1 MAISKAKDPS
11 VMMFPSDFLL
21 LLALLREVVDRAHG
35 GHGGLHGGGGGDDG
49 RTSAAAQG
57 ARNSNFVQK
66 LKIRLFGHILS
77 MKPMKKT
84 LFYMK
89 KYTFYCLSLIF
100 SNSFDFLGTFL
111 GFGPLCAALFLD
123 LARELCNFLTPLWR
137 AAPS

>member
-35 GHGGLHGGGGGDDG
+35 GHGGLHGGGGGGDG

-66 LKIRLFGHILS
+66 HKIRLFGHILS
-77 MKPMKKT
+77 MKPMKKN
-84 LFYMK
+84 
-89 KYTFYCLSLIF
+89 LILHEKVHVLLPF
-100 SNSFDFLGTFL
+100 I
-111 GFGPLCAALFLD
+111 D
-123 LARELCNFLTPLWR
+123 L
-137 AAPS
+137 

>member
-35 GHGGLHGGGGGDDG
+35 GHGGLHGGGGGGG

-66 LKIRLFGHILS
+66 HKIRLFGHILS
-77 MKPMKKT
+77 MKPMKKN
-84 LFYMK
+84 
-89 KYTFYCLSLIF
+89 LILHEKVHILLPF
-100 SNSFDFLGTFL
+100 I
-111 GFGPLCAALFLD
+111 D
-123 LARELCNFLTPLWR
+123 L
-137 AAPS
+137 